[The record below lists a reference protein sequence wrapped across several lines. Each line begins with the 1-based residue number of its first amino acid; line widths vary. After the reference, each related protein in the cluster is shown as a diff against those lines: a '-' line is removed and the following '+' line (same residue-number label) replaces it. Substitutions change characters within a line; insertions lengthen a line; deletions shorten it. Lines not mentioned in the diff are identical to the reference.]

1 MNEVQRHQRSISG
14 PIDQSDLRV
23 ISVISRFRSRSLPL
37 SHECRSN
44 YSKFV
49 MQRSHFFCDKATMMW
64 TFRYLALAV
73 GVIFQLNSV
82 VGYASWMQVS
92 DLCVCRSLGWSRAPR
107 NNVWHHCSFH
117 TPDCYSFT
125 VLFHSFSVMSTWMIV
140 K

>member
-23 ISVISRFRSRSLPL
+23 ISVFHDFVHGPYL
-37 SHECRSN
+37 SVTSAVQITVNSSCNDHI
-44 YSKFV
+44 
-49 MQRSHFFCDKATMMW
+49 FFCDKATMMW

-92 DLCVCRSLGWSRAPR
+92 DLCVCRSLGGRRAPR
-107 NNVWHHCSFH
+107 NNVLHHCSFH
-117 TPDCYSFT
+117 TPDCDSYN